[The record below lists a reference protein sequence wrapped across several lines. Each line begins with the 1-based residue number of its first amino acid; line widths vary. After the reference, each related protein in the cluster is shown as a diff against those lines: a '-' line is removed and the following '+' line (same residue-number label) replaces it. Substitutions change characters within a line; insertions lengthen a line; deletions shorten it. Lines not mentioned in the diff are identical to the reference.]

1 MTYPLMGAPYN
12 NSENEQATDAVTRK
26 RTSRNKTLKRTSS
39 AKVQAVK
46 DCLFSDEGEDDGLEM
61 GSFNPPARPSMS
73 SKSPEPDDAAAIV
86 PRGVNQS
93 RGCDAP
99 VGVEGY
105 ENLGSTS
112 MEDYYRQH
120 VPYFDGVG
128 APQTANIGNEE
139 ILNKLNQMLFL
150 LQEQQEVRTSS
161 VTEEIILYSF
171 LGVFVIFVLDSFAR
185 AGKYV
190 R

>member
-1 MTYPLMGAPYN
+1 MGAPYD
-12 NSENEQATDAVTRK
+12 NSENEQSNDAVARK
-26 RTSRNKTLKRTSS
+26 RISRNKTLKRTSS

-46 DCLFSDEGEDDGLEM
+46 DCLFSDEGEEDGLEM
-61 GSFNPPARPSMS
+61 GAFNPPAHPAVS
-73 SKSPEPDDAAAIV
+73 SKTPDTAPTV
-86 PRGVNQS
+86 PKGVNAS
-93 RGCDAP
+93 RGCDGP

-105 ENLGSTS
+105 ENLGSSS

-120 VPYFDGVG
+120 VPYFDGV
-128 APQTANIGNEE
+128 ASPQPVPAGNEE
-139 ILNKLNQMLFL
+139 ILNKLNQMLYL

>member
-1 MTYPLMGAPYN
+1 MGAPYD
-12 NSENEQATDAVTRK
+12 NSENEQSNDAVARK
-26 RTSRNKTLKRTSS
+26 RTSRNKTLKRTSCTSS

-46 DCLFSDEGEDDGLEM
+46 DCLFSDEGEDEGLEM
-61 GSFNPPARPSMS
+61 GAFNPPAHPAVS
-73 SKSPEPDDAAAIV
+73 SKSPTHAETAPIV
-86 PRGVNQS
+86 PKGVNAS
-93 RGCDAP
+93 RGCDGP

-105 ENLGSTS
+105 ENLGSSS

-128 APQTANIGNEE
+128 APQPVASGNEE

>member
-1 MTYPLMGAPYN
+1 MTYLLTGAPYD
-12 NSENEQATDAVTRK
+12 NSENEPSNDAVARK

-46 DCLFSDEGEDDGLEM
+46 DCLFSDQGEDEGLEM
-61 GSFNPPARPSMS
+61 GAFQPPPNPSVSTRT
-73 SKSPEPDDAAAIV
+73 PDKEEAAPMV
-86 PRGVNQS
+86 PKGVNAS
-93 RGCDAP
+93 RGCDGP

-105 ENLGSTS
+105 DNLGSSS

-128 APQTANIGNEE
+128 MPQQPGNGNEE
-139 ILNKLNQMLFL
+139 ILNKLNQMLYL

>member
-1 MTYPLMGAPYN
+1 MEGDIGTSKDHDVADVWGDRCLRSCHFAVP
-12 NSENEQATDAVTRK
+12 EFEQ
-26 RTSRNKTLKRTSS
+26 
-39 AKVQAVK
+39 
-46 DCLFSDEGEDDGLEM
+46 DCLFSDEGEEDGLEM
-61 GSFNPPARPSMS
+61 GAFNPPAHPAVS
-73 SKSPEPDDAAAIV
+73 SKTPDTVPIV
-86 PRGVNQS
+86 PKGVNAS
-93 RGCDAP
+93 RGCDGP

-105 ENLGSTS
+105 ENLGSSS

-120 VPYFDGVG
+120 VPYFDGV
-128 APQTANIGNEE
+128 ASPQPVHAGNEE
-139 ILNKLNQMLFL
+139 ILNKLNQMLYL

-190 R
+190 S

>member
-1 MTYPLMGAPYN
+1 MGAPYE
-12 NSENEQATDAVTRK
+12 NSEIEQSNDAVARK

-46 DCLFSDEGEDDGLEM
+46 DCLFSDEGEEDGLEM
-61 GSFNPPARPSMS
+61 GAFNPPAHPTVS
-73 SKSPEPDDAAAIV
+73 SKTPDHGEAAPLV
-86 PRGVNQS
+86 PKGVNAS
-93 RGCDAP
+93 RGCDGP

-105 ENLGSTS
+105 ENLGSSS

-128 APQTANIGNEE
+128 APQYASSGNEE